1 MDFDLPQELQD
12 GVQEA
17 LNVGA
22 QMLLPSL
29 QEKIELLH
37 ALLPQG
43 ADTWDSL
50 TRGEVNNFRKLNS
63 ISKQRYFFLKDSKS
77 SDVSSLFLANAT
89 QHDADKPPK
98 QRSRLAPARL
108 RSFR

>member
-50 TRGEVNNFRKLNS
+50 TRGEVNNFTKLTS
-63 ISKQRYFFLKDSKS
+63 IHTRRNFFSKDSE
-77 SDVSSLFLANAT
+77 VFM
-89 QHDADKPPK
+89 
-98 QRSRLAPARL
+98 SRLC
-108 RSFR
+108 F